1 MHTWVPGTRPAT
13 LAAHGGRPGDLAET
27 VHAATTAGANGSDGL
42 QQWSAIIV
50 SRHLEI
56 LRLPG
61 GTCLN
66 DYLNAVNPTRTGLT
80 RWAVFAELCDFF
92 NVSATGPVN

>member
-1 MHTWVPGTRPAT
+1 MHTWVPGTRAAT

-27 VHAATTAGANGSDGL
+27 VHAATTAVANVSEGL
-42 QQWSAIIV
+42 HQWSAIIV
-50 SRHLEI
+50 SRHMQT

-61 GTCLN
+61 GTYLN
-66 DYLNAVNPTRTGLT
+66 DYLNVVTPTRTGLT

-92 NVSATGPVN
+92 NVSATGAVS